1 MPGSL
6 EPLDLGVQIPYH
18 FRCPIS
24 LELMCD
30 PVTVSTGQTYD
41 RASIE
46 SWVAT
51 GNTTCPVTR
60 APLTDFTLIPN
71 HTLRRL
77 IQDWCVANR
86 SFGVERI
93 PTPKQPADPALV
105 RSLLTQASSESNA
118 THSRLTALRRLRG
131 LARDSDKNR
140 SVISSL
146 NAREILLQVVFA
158 SMDSEL
164 SHESL
169 ALLVM
174 FPLGESECV
183 SVVSDSDR
191 IAYLSRLLFHSSI
204 DVRINSAALIEI
216 VVAGTRSPELRAQV
230 SNVDE
235 IFEGVIE
242 IMKNPISSYPRA
254 LKIGVKALFAL
265 CLVKQT
271 RTKAV
276 SAGAA
281 ETLID
286 RLSDF
291 EKCDAERALAT
302 IELLCRVPAGCAAFA
317 AHALTVPLLV
327 KIILKISDRATEYAA
342 GALLSL
348 CSESEMSQ
356 RDAVAAGVLTQLL
369 LLVQSD
375 CTDRAKRKAQ
385 LLLKL
390 LRDSWPED
398 SIGNSDD
405 FPCSEVVI
413 RFCCS
418 QNGKKKILRLC
429 FFFFLSIRSQFFFVV
444 SIRKSWKK
452 K

>member
-24 LELMCD
+24 LELMRD

-41 RASIE
+41 RTSID

-60 APLTDFTLIPN
+60 SPLADFTLIPN

-77 IQDWCVANR
+77 IQEWCVANR
-86 SFGVERI
+86 SFGIERI
-93 PTPKQPADPALV
+93 PTPKQPVDPAMAQ
-105 RSLLTQASSESNA
+105 SLLVQAAAKSNPNQ
-118 THSRLTALRRLRG
+118 SRLSSLRRLRG
-131 LARDSDKNR
+131 LARDSEKNR
-140 SVISSL
+140 SIISSH
-146 NAREILLQVVFA
+146 NVREICLNIVFSNA
-158 SMDSEL
+158 DSEL

-174 FPLGESECV
+174 FALTESDCA
-183 SVVSDSDR
+183 SIASDTGR
-191 IAYLSRLLFHSSI
+191 VTYLASLLFNSAI
-204 DVRINSAALIEI
+204 EVRVNSAALIEI
-216 VVAGTRSPELRAQV
+216 VLAGLRAQDLR
-230 SNVDE
+230 SQISGVDE

-242 IMKNPISSYPRA
+242 LMRRRMSFLQYPRA
-254 LKIGVKALFAL
+254 SKVGIKALFAL

-271 RTKAV
+271 RHKAV

-286 RLSDF
+286 RLTDF
-291 EKCDAERALAT
+291 DKCDAERGLAT
-302 IELLCRVPAGCAAFA
+302 VELLCRIPSGCAAFA
-317 AHALTVPLLV
+317 AHPFTVALLV
-327 KIILKISDRATEYAA
+327 KLILKISERATEYAA

-348 CSESEMSQ
+348 CSASEESQ
-356 RDAVAAGVLTQLL
+356 RDAVSAGIMTQLL

-390 LRDSWPED
+390 LRGSWPQY

-405 FPCSEVVI
+405 FACIEVLP
-413 RFCCS
+413 F
-418 QNGKKKILRLC
+418 
-429 FFFFLSIRSQFFFVV
+429 
-444 SIRKSWKK
+444 
-452 K
+452 